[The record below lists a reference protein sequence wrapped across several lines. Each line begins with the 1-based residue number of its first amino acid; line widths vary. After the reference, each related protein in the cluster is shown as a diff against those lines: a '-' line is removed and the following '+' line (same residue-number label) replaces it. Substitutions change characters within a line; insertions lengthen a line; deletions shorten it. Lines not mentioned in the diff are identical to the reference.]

1 MRVIV
6 TRPSAS
12 ARRTADKLRRL
23 GHQPIL
29 LPVTEPVHYPEAIAA
44 ALLTPH
50 RGLAITSAE
59 AVRAL
64 EGLDL
69 AAHHGTPVFA
79 VGEAT
84 ADAARQAGFRHV
96 EAGPGTG
103 EALARLII
111 DRAAQDLLYLAGN
124 PRSSAFAAGLSTA
137 GIRSTTVEAY
147 AMREVAWSAEAV
159 QALSPLPE
167 ALLLYSKE
175 AARHVFAR
183 LTPWLAQRRDHVFH
197 VLCLSPQVAEAVPQ
211 KDMIERHVADQP
223 DEDQL
228 LLLLSSCGGT
238 KIR

>member
-12 ARRTADKLRRL
+12 AGRTAEKLRRL
-23 GHQPIL
+23 GHEPIL
-29 LPVTEPVHYPEAIAA
+29 LPVTEPVHHSQAIAA
-44 ALLTPH
+44 ALTTPH
-50 RGLAITSAE
+50 SSLAITSAE

-64 EGLDL
+64 IGLDL
-69 AAHHGTPVFA
+69 TAHYDTPVFA
-79 VGEAT
+79 VGAAT
-84 ADAARQAGFRHV
+84 AEAARQAGFHHV
-96 EAGPGTG
+96 EAGTGTG

-111 DRAAQDLLYLAGN
+111 DRQVGNLLYLAGD
-124 PRSSAFAAGLSTA
+124 PRSPAFEAGLARA
-137 GIRSTTVEAY
+137 GIKVSTVVAY
-147 AMREVAWSAEAV
+147 AMREVAWGAETVA
-159 QALSPLPE
+159 ALSPLPE

-175 AARHVFAR
+175 AARHVFRR
-183 LTPWLAQRRDHVFH
+183 LTPWLNEKRDHAFH

-211 KDMIERHVADQP
+211 KDMIELHVADQP

>member
-29 LPVTEPVHYPEAIAA
+29 LPVTEPVHDPEAIAA

-64 EGLDL
+64 DAVDL
-69 AAHHGTPVFA
+69 AAHRDTPVFA

-103 EALARLII
+103 EALARLITE
-111 DRAAQDLLYLAGN
+111 RQAQDLLYLAGD
-124 PRSSAFAAGLSTA
+124 PRSPAFEAGLSAA
-137 GIRSTTVEAY
+137 GIRFTTVKAY
-147 AMREVAWSAEAV
+147 AMREAAWSEDAMA
-159 QALSPLPE
+159 ALSPLPD
-167 ALLLYSKE
+167 ALLLYSRQ
-175 AARHVFAR
+175 AARLSLSR
-183 LTPWLAQRRDHVFH
+183 LAPWLALQRGHPFH
-197 VLCLSPQVAEAVPQ
+197 VLCLSAQVAEAIPQ
-211 KDMIERHVADQP
+211 KDMIRRHVADQP